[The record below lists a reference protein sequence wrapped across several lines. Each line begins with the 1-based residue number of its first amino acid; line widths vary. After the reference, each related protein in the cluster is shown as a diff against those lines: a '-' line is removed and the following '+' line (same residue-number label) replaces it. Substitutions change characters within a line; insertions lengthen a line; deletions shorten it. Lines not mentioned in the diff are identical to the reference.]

1 MRRAAQIGL
10 LLVLYGSNVLISP
23 AQAHDPRP
31 LTIDIRQKDNKLK
44 DKKVSVDWKTPGSI
58 APSGRP
64 VITLLPPCQA
74 QGRPVERRLNNAYSG
89 HADFICPLNETAAQY
104 PVLSIQYPQGNP
116 SLAGFIR
123 LHGADGQLRHSEMV
137 KPGIT
142 DWAFPAA
149 SPNSKGS
156 EISAP
161 LYFRLG
167 VVHILKGWD
176 HLLFLAC
183 LMMIAGRMRRLIMAV
198 TGFTLSHSLTLGAAT
213 LDLLSL
219 PIVLVEAL
227 IALSI
232 VFLAAEILRADKTT
246 LAWRHPV
253 SVAFLFGLLH
263 GFGFANVLTH
273 LGLPTGQVV
282 PALLFFNLG
291 VEAGQLVFVLAVGTV
306 IFTLGL
312 TLRLTLRRQFAG
324 KLTATRI
331 GLAQHAAIWPVGL
344 LAGFWSVQRVL
355 AFWG

>member
-1 MRRAAQIGL
+1 MRRAGQIGL
-10 LLVLYGSNVLISP
+10 LLVLYGFAGFWPAP

-31 LTIDIRQKDNKLK
+31 LTIDIRQKDQ
-44 DKKVSVDWKTPGSI
+44 KVSVDWKTPGSV
-58 APSGRP
+58 APADRP
-64 VITLLPPCQA
+64 VVTLEPSCQL
-74 QGRPVERRLNNAYSG
+74 QGRAIERRLSNAYG
-89 HADFICPLNETAAQY
+89 GYAAFICPLNETTAHDT
-104 PVLSIQYPQGNP
+104 VLSIRYPQGNP
-116 SLAGFIR
+116 SLASFIR
-123 LHGADGQLRHSEMV
+123 LHDAAGLLQHSEML

-142 DWAFPAA
+142 DWSFPAA
-149 SPNSKGS
+149 SPEGRGN

-176 HLLFLAC
+176 HLLFLTC
-183 LMMIAGRMRRLIMAV
+183 LMMIAGGTRRLILAV

-213 LDLLSL
+213 LDMLSM

-232 VFLAAEILRADKTT
+232 VFLAAEILRADRTT
-246 LAWRHPV
+246 LTWRHPV

-291 VEAGQLVFVLAVGTV
+291 VEAGQLVFVLAIGAVL
-306 IFTLGL
+306 F

-324 KLTATRI
+324 RLTAI